1 MDVLVLA
8 VSILGGLGIS
18 ASTVVAV
25 VRWVLAHRPIRV
37 EVTAKLDGQTVLFA
51 VTNCRKT
58 AEFEGRV
65 TEARGVAEQFAWPWT
80 LGWRQS
86 DASIQRIDKRR
97 SALLE
102 VAEAKWLL
110 MARGRWSFAEPM
122 SVQLSDPLGKRIRT
136 ISIPPGDDAFHM
148 SWSGIELDVELS
160 ALGHYGRSPVVTVR
174 IKFIPDG
181 SGGKQTEAQII
192 QKVSS

>member
-1 MDVLVLA
+1 MDVLVLVA
-8 VSILGGLGIS
+8 SILGGLGIS
-18 ASTVVAV
+18 ASTVVAI

-65 TEARGVAEQFAWPWT
+65 TKARGLSEEFEWPWM

-86 DASIQRIDKRR
+86 SAVTQRIDKTR

-110 MARGRWSFAEPM
+110 AARGHWSFAEPM
-122 SVQLSDPLGKRIRT
+122 SVQLSDPAGKLVRT

-148 SWSGIELDVELS
+148 SWSGIELDIELS
-160 ALGHYGRSPVVTVR
+160 AVGHYGRRPVVTVR
-174 IKFIPDG
+174 IKFVPDG
-181 SGGKQTEAQII
+181 AGSKQLNAEII
-192 QKVSS
+192 QRVSS